1 MDFGYFLFLVI
12 GWMDRSCEGAVEKDE
27 IDVPAVI
34 CDFYAHVLVCR
45 VDSYV

>member
-1 MDFGYFLFLVI
+1 
-12 GWMDRSCEGAVEKDE
+12 MDRSCEGAVEKDE
-27 IDVPAVI
+27 VDVDVI